1 MSQKDES
8 TNSFFSFIWKHITSI
23 DKENVKSFLLSKI
36 NLESLLYFYLFIYL
50 FIFLIV
56 KYFYPLYI
64 CSPQTEF

>member
-23 DKENVKSFLLSKI
+23 DKENVKSFLDKFRI
-36 NLESLLYFYLFIYL
+36 PIVFLFIYL
-50 FIFLIV
+50 FIYLNV

-64 CSPQTEF
+64 FSPQTEF